1 MLCGNLPPAQGRGCP
16 PLPSSTT
23 GSCAGLAL
31 SVGDVL
37 CAHYGI
43 GAICWNPEEFS
54 LTSLAFKQ
62 KQFTITKQTKPRHL
76 PSPTPDKK
84 KKMLKQT
91 LKEEIKSSAF
101 SLSLWTIEGHMIQW
115 PIIQHINSC
124 ARVITLVVFLPQV
137 KFWNKRME
145 IMILLININKW
156 TFNFFAT
163 IFKMLSILLMLK
175 QPMCLPPG
183 RTMLC
188 ALKKKV

>member
-1 MLCGNLPPAQGRGCP
+1 MSLLRNLERSAGNLKSFLKHIYHFSKSSLLWQSESNPNRPPP
-16 PLPSSTT
+16 
-23 GSCAGLAL
+23 
-31 SVGDVL
+31 
-37 CAHYGI
+37 
-43 GAICWNPEEFS
+43 
-54 LTSLAFKQ
+54 
-62 KQFTITKQTKPRHL
+62 
-76 PSPTPDKK
+76 PDKG
-84 KKMLKQT
+84 KMLKQT
-91 LKEEIKSSAF
+91 LKEEIKIPAF
-101 SLSLWTIEGHMIQW
+101 SLNPWTIEGHVTQW